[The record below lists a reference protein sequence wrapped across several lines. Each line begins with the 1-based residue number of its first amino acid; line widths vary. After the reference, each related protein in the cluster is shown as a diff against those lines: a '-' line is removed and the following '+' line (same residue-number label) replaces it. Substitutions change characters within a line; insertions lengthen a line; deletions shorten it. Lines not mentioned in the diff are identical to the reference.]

1 MISFFEIWV
10 SFKYLLPKTKE
21 KFFSIITIFSFVGIS
36 LGVATLIIVM
46 SVMNGFRDEL
56 TNKILGVNGHLKLQ
70 HFNNLKINNK
80 DSLDEILSNKIPDI
94 FVNKIIVSQALFS
107 KNSFSTGVYLKGVE
121 GKYFS
126 ERRIFSSIK
135 PSSIKAFKNN
145 EGIMVGEKL
154 KKKLNLEI
162 GDFVNILSSNNI
174 QTVFGNMPRSS
185 SFKVIGFFNTGMY
198 EYDSALIFIPIEIIQ
213 SFLNMQSFF
222 DFYEVQLK
230 NFDELD
236 EKQIQLNINIPSFLK
251 ISDWRQLN
259 PSLFNA
265 LEVEKN
271 VMFLILLLIIVVAA
285 FNLISSMII
294 LVSMKRRDIG
304 VLRILGVKKNQILK
318 IFVVNGSIIGI
329 LGTFIGCFLGLIFC
343 MNINEIKSFI
353 EFFLDSNLFSEEIYF
368 FSQLPVII
376 NYSQILKIALISI
389 LLSFI
394 STIYPSVRAS
404 KVDPINLIK
413 WN

>member
-1 MISFFEIWV
+1 
-10 SFKYLLPKTKE
+10 
-21 KFFSIITIFSFVGIS
+21 
-36 LGVATLIIVM
+36 
-46 SVMNGFRDEL
+46 
-56 TNKILGVNGHLKLQ
+56 
-70 HFNNLKINNK
+70 
-80 DSLDEILSNKIPDI
+80 
-94 FVNKIIVSQALFS
+94 
-107 KNSFSTGVYLKGVE
+107 
-121 GKYFS
+121 
-126 ERRIFSSIK
+126 
-135 PSSIKAFKNN
+135 
-145 EGIMVGEKL
+145 
-154 KKKLNLEI
+154 
-162 GDFVNILSSNNI
+162 
-174 QTVFGNMPRSS
+174 
-185 SFKVIGFFNTGMY
+185 MY

-222 DFYEVQLK
+222 DFYEIQLK

-236 EKQIQLNINIPSFLK
+236 EKQTQLNRNIPNFLK

-318 IFVVNGSIIGI
+318 IFVLNGSIIGI

-376 NYSQILKIALISI
+376 NYSQILQIALISI

-394 STIYPSVRAS
+394 STIYPSIRAS

-413 WN
+413 WD

>member
-21 KFFSIITIFSFVGIS
+21 KFFSIITIFSFLGIS

-70 HFNNLKINNK
+70 HFNNVKVSNK
-80 DSLDEILSNKIPDI
+80 DSLNEKLTTNISDI
-94 FVNKIIVSQALFS
+94 FINKIIVSQALFS

-126 ERRIFSSIK
+126 ERRIFSNIK
-135 PSSIKAFKNN
+135 PSSIKAFMNN
-145 EGIMVGEKL
+145 EGILIGEKL

-162 GDFVNILSSNNI
+162 GNFVNILSSNNI

-185 SFKVIGFFNTGMY
+185 TFKVVGFFNTGMY
-198 EYDSALIFIPIEIIQ
+198 EYDSALIFFPIEIIQ
-213 SFLNMQSFF
+213 SFLNMENFF
-222 DFYEVQLK
+222 DFYEIQLK
-230 NFDELD
+230 NFDQLD
-236 EKQIQLNINIPSFLK
+236 EKQTQLKTNIPNYFK
-251 ISDWRQLN
+251 ISDWRELN

-318 IFVVNGSIIGI
+318 IFVINGSIIGI
-329 LGTFIGCFLGLIFC
+329 LGTVIGCFLGLIFC

-353 EFFLDSNLFSEEIYF
+353 ELFLDSNLFSEEIYF

-389 LLSFI
+389 FLSFI
-394 STIYPSVRAS
+394 STIYPSIRAS

-413 WN
+413 WD

>member
-1 MISFFEIWV
+1 MLTFFEIWV

-21 KFFSIITIFSFVGIS
+21 KFFSIITIFSFLGIS

-70 HFNNLKINNK
+70 HFNNLKISSK
-80 DSLDEILSNKIPDI
+80 DSLNENLSTNISDI

-126 ERRIFSSIK
+126 ERRIFSDIK

-145 EGIMVGEKL
+145 EGILIGEKL

-162 GDFVNILSSNNI
+162 GNFVNILSSNSI

-185 SFKVIGFFNTGMY
+185 NFKVVGFFSTGMY
-198 EYDSALIFIPIEIIQ
+198 EYDSALIFFPIEIIQ
-213 SFLNMQSFF
+213 SFLNMENFF
-222 DFYEVQLK
+222 DFYEIQLK
-230 NFDELD
+230 NFDQLD
-236 EKQIQLNINIPSFLK
+236 KKQTQLKTNIPNYFK
-251 ISDWRQLN
+251 ISDWRELN

-271 VMFLILLLIIVVAA
+271 VMFLILLLIIIVAA

-294 LVSMKRRDIG
+294 LVSMKRKDIG

-318 IFVVNGSIIGI
+318 IFIVNGSIIGI

-343 MNINEIKSFI
+343 MNINEIKNFI

-368 FSQLPVII
+368 FSQLPIII
-376 NYSQILKIALISI
+376 NYSQILKIAFISI
-389 LLSFI
+389 FLSFI
-394 STIYPSVRAS
+394 STIYPSIRAS

-413 WN
+413 WD

>member
-70 HFNNLKINNK
+70 HFNNLKIHNK
-80 DSLDEILSNKIPDI
+80 DSLDEILSNKISDI

-145 EGIMVGEKL
+145 EGIIVGEKL

-318 IFVVNGSIIGI
+318 IFVLNGSIIGI

-376 NYSQILKIALISI
+376 NYSQILQIALISI

-394 STIYPSVRAS
+394 STIYPSIRAS

-413 WN
+413 WD

>member
-1 MISFFEIWV
+1 MINFFEIWV

-21 KFFSIITIFSFVGIS
+21 KFFSIITIFSFLGIS

-70 HFNNLKINNK
+70 HFNNLKISNK
-80 DSLDEILSNKIPDI
+80 DLLNEKLTTNISDI
-94 FVNKIIVSQALFS
+94 FINKIIVSQALFS

-126 ERRIFSSIK
+126 ERKIFSNIK
-135 PSSIKAFKNN
+135 PSSIKAFMNN
-145 EGIMVGEKL
+145 EGILIGEKL

-162 GDFVNILSSNNI
+162 GNFVNILSSNNI

-185 SFKVIGFFNTGMY
+185 AFKVVGFFNTGMY
-198 EYDSALIFIPIEIIQ
+198 EYDSALIFFPIEILQ
-213 SFLNMQSFF
+213 SFLNMGNFF
-222 DFYEVQLK
+222 DFYEIQLRKFDQLDQKQTQLK
-230 NFDELD
+230 
-236 EKQIQLNINIPSFLK
+236 KNIPNYFK
-251 ISDWRQLN
+251 ISDWRELN

-271 VMFLILLLIIVVAA
+271 VMFLILLLIIIVAA

-304 VLRILGVKKNQILK
+304 VLRILGVRKNQILK
-318 IFVVNGSIIGI
+318 IFIINGSIIGI
-329 LGTFIGCFLGLIFC
+329 LGTFIGFFLGLIFC
-343 MNINEIKSFI
+343 MNINEIKNFI

-376 NYSQILKIALISI
+376 NYSQIFKIAFISI
-389 LLSFI
+389 FLSFI
-394 STIYPSVRAS
+394 STIYPSIRAS

-413 WN
+413 WD